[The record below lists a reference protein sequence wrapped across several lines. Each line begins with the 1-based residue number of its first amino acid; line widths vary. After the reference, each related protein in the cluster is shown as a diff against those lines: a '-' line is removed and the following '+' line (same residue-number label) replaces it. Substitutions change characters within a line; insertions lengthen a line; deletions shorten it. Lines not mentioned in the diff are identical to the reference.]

1 MVNARSFLF
10 PFKYSHRVAYVIE
23 FSHKKIRMY
32 AQGKLVRDMSKT
44 TMGGESGM
52 TGGIPDDIVEKVF
65 PVL

>member
-32 AQGKLVRDMSKT
+32 AQGKLVRDISKT
-44 TMGGESGM
+44 TMGG
-52 TGGIPDDIVEKVF
+52 
-65 PVL
+65 